1 MSAKRDYY
9 DILKVERS
17 SDPEEIKKAYRKL
30 AIQFHP
36 DRNPNDRE
44 AEEKFK
50 ELSEAYS
57 ILSDQDKRRLYDQYG
72 HAGVSGNGGFPGGF
86 DFSGSFS
93 DLFSDIFQDF
103 FGGGRSG
110 RQQRGF
116 RGDDLR
122 YRMVINFEEAV
133 FGSEKEIVYPRLTE
147 CERCFGDGVEPGHSP
162 VPCTVCDGRGEVR
175 YQQAF
180 FTMSRTCPNCGGRGR
195 VVEDPCTGCKGEG
208 RNRQERT
215 LTVRIPPGVDNGT
228 RLRIRGEGDG
238 GVSGGEAGDLFVQIE
253 VLEHPFF
260 VRDNDDIICEV
271 PIVMEVA
278 AAGGTIEVPTLEGPT
293 ELIIPGGTQPG
304 QVFNLKGKGVPRLQ
318 GSGRGDQYVRI
329 NVEIPSKLTKKQKQL
344 LEEFTS
350 LSKPSSY
357 RNVSRYSKEFSKYRE
372 GKNQ

>member
-1 MSAKRDYY
+1 MTAKRDYY
-9 DILKVERS
+9 EILEVGRE

-36 DRNPNDRE
+36 DRNPDNEE

-57 ILSDQDKRRLYDQYG
+57 ILSDQEKRQMYDQYG

-93 DLFSDIFQDF
+93 DIFSDIFQDF
-103 FGGGRSG
+103 FGGGRPG
-110 RQQRGF
+110 RQQRGY

-122 YRMVINFEEAV
+122 YRMVVTFEEAV
-133 FGSEKEIVYPRLTE
+133 FGAEKEITYPRLTE
-147 CERCFGDGVEPGHSP
+147 CERCLGDGVEPGHSP
-162 VPCTVCDGRGEVR
+162 VSCTVCDGMGEVR

-180 FTMSRTCPNCGGRGR
+180 FTMSRTCPSCGGRGK
-195 VVEDPCTGCKGEG
+195 VVEHPCTKCKGEG
-208 RNRQERT
+208 RERKQRN
-215 LTVRIPPGVDNGT
+215 LNVRIPPGVDDGN

-238 GVSGGEAGDLFVQIE
+238 GLSGGGFGDLFVQIE
-253 VLEHPFF
+253 VKEHLFF
-260 VRDNDDIICEV
+260 NRENDDIICDV
-271 PIVMEVA
+271 PIRMEVA
-278 AAGGTIEVPTLEGPT
+278 AAGGMVEVPTLEGPT
-293 ELIIPGGTQPG
+293 VLKIPGGTQPG

-329 NVEIPSKLTKKQKQL
+329 NVEIPSKITKNQKQL

-350 LSKPSSY
+350 ESKTSAY
-357 RNVSRYSKEFSKYRE
+357 KTVSRFSKEFSKYRE
-372 GKNQ
+372 KG